1 MMRRNQ
7 TIILLVF
14 LIYGFDFLAAQPRIL
29 DAFNSLA
36 GWQTIA
42 SDQVNIQTQLLEGYS
57 GTGIRIDFDF
67 TTGAGYGGI
76 QKILPVELPEN
87 FQFSFYLKGN
97 ALQNNLEF
105 KLLDSS
111 GENVWWLNQRN
122 FEFPKEWKKITI
134 KKRHISF
141 AWGPAIDK
149 TLRKVERIEFIIASA
164 TGGKGTIY
172 LDQLVFE
179 PLEIPDLNPPEPT
192 CEASSTRDKKHSC
205 KYLLDRNPQTSWCSK
220 KQPESQFLLMDFTK
234 YREFGGLIID
244 WDSLDYATEYEVLV
258 SNDKKE
264 WTSAY
269 QVNSG
274 KGGRSY
280 IYLKDFDSRFIKI
293 KFLKSS
299 RSLGY
304 AIKDIEIKNLEF
316 SHSKESFF
324 SAIAS
329 EKSRGHFPRY
339 LYNEQSYWTVVG
351 ANDDHDE
358 ALVNEE
364 GMIEVDKNC
373 FSIEP
378 FLFHQ
383 GNLTTWND
391 VQLKQTLEKEYLPIP
406 TVEWSNLDFMLSIQ
420 TFATGAADSSILFI
434 RYKLTNLKEKRF
446 SGSLYLAI
454 RPFQVNSPWQ
464 FLNNPGGVAR
474 TESIDFFKDTKRIQ
488 VNQNKTIYLLSQP
501 SDFGAVEFDGGDITD
516 YLEDN
521 RLPEHQTV
529 KDHFGH
535 ASGALKYK
543 IEVPAGGSK
552 EIFLAVP
559 FHEKYEQFP
568 ELSDKYSVS
577 NFYLQKLT
585 EISDYWDSKVGQVR
599 FKLPPSAQSII
610 NSIRS
615 NLAYILINRDGPG
628 IQPGS
633 RSYERSWIRDGSLTS
648 SALLKMGI
656 QPEVKEFI
664 EWYSTFQAADGKVP
678 CVVDRRGPD
687 PVPENDSHGQLIFA
701 IMQYFQFTRDTTFL
715 REQYPHIRMA
725 VNYLEFLMDQRL
737 TDFYKNGN
745 DSLQS
750 LYGLLPESISHE
762 GYSDKPR
769 HSYWDNFFALK
780 GLKDAVAA
788 ARLLGERADEER
800 FIYLRDNF
808 QRNLYHSIT
817 LAITRTGIDY
827 IPGCAELGDFDATS
841 TTIALSPCNE
851 LNNLPQQFGQNTFD
865 RYFTYFTNRLDP
877 AFNWKDY
884 TPYEVRLI
892 GSFIYLNQP
901 ERAHQLMEFFFKD
914 QRPNGWNQWTEVVR
928 KGYRTPGFIGDLPH
942 TWVGSDFIN
951 AARSF
956 FVYEDES
963 DQSLVIGAGLNASW
977 FDYPSSI
984 EVNNLPTYYGN
995 IDYSIIKKEN
1005 SYQVKVW
1012 GDVNVPAG
1020 QFKLKN
1026 FWGEKIRSVLVN
1038 GQKIA
1043 KYDLDYFYFSE
1054 FPATI
1059 IIE

>member
-1 MMRRNQ
+1 MRRNHI
-7 TIILLVF
+7 IILLVF
-14 LIYGFDFLAAQPRIL
+14 LLCSFQNLSAQSRIL
-29 DAFNSLA
+29 DAFDSLS
-36 GWQTIA
+36 GWQTVA
-42 SDQVNIQTQLLEGYS
+42 SDQVQIQTQLVEGYS
-57 GTGIRIDFDF
+57 GTCIRIDFDF
-67 TTGAGYGGI
+67 SSGAGYGGI

-87 FQFSFYLKGN
+87 YQFSFYLKGE
-97 ALQNNLEF
+97 APSNNLEF
-105 KLLDSS
+105 KLLDGS

-122 FEFPKEWKKITI
+122 FDFPEEWKKITI

-141 AWGPAIDK
+141 AWGPVTDK
-149 TLRKVERIEFIIASA
+149 ALRKVERIEFIIASSS
-164 TGGKGTIY
+164 GGKGTIH

-179 PLEIPDLNPPEPT
+179 PLDVPDANPPEPA
-192 CEASSTRDKKHSC
+192 CEVSSTQDKKHSGQNIF
-205 KYLLDRNPQTSWCSK
+205 DRNPQTSWYSK
-220 KQPESQFLLMDFTK
+220 KKPESQFLLVDLKK
-234 YREFGGLIID
+234 YRELGGLIID
-244 WDSLDYATEYEVLV
+244 WDSLDYAREYEIQV

-269 QVNSG
+269 QVHTG

-293 KFLKSS
+293 NLMKSS
-299 RSLGY
+299 RSSGY
-304 AIKDIEIKNLEF
+304 AIKDLEIKNFEF
-316 SHSKESFF
+316 SQSKESFF
-324 SAIAS
+324 SVIAS
-329 EKSRGHFPRY
+329 QKPRGHFPRY
-339 LYNEQSYWTVVG
+339 FHDEQSYWTVVG
-351 ANDDHDE
+351 VNDDQDE
-358 ALVNEE
+358 ALINEE

-378 FLFHQ
+378 FVFQQ
-383 GNLTTWND
+383 GKLTTWNE
-391 VQLKQTLEKEYLPIP
+391 VQLKQSLEQEYLPIP
-406 TVEWSNLDFMLSIQ
+406 TVEWSHPDFRLLIQ
-420 TFATGAADSSILFI
+420 TFAAGAVDSSILFI
-434 RYKLTNLKEKRF
+434 RYQFINTGVDNF
-446 SGSLYLAI
+446 SGHLFLAI
-454 RPFQVNSPWQ
+454 RPFQVNSTWQ
-464 FLNNPGGVAR
+464 FLNNPGGVVR
-474 TESIDFFKDTKRIQ
+474 VESIHFLRDSQKIQ
-488 VNQNKTIYLLSQP
+488 VNQNKTICVLSRAD
-501 SDFGAVEFDGGDITD
+501 DFGAVTFDEGDITD
-516 YLEDN
+516 YLVN
-521 RLPEHQTV
+521 NQLPKHQTV
-529 KDHFGH
+529 VDHFGH
-535 ASGALKYK
+535 AAGALRYK
-543 IEVPAGGSK
+543 IEVSAGSSQ

-568 ELSDKYSVS
+568 EFPDSHSVS
-577 NFYLQKLT
+577 NFYLQKFT
-585 EISDYWDSKVGQVR
+585 EISDYWELKVARVR
-599 FKLPPSAQSII
+599 FNVPPPAQPII

-656 QPEVKEFI
+656 QPEVKEFV

-715 REQYPHIRMA
+715 REQYLHIRLA
-725 VNYLEFLMDQRL
+725 VNYLEFLMNQRL
-737 TDFYKNGN
+737 TDYFKNGN

-780 GLKDAVAA
+780 GLKDAIAA
-788 ARLLGERADEER
+788 AQILGEEADKER
-800 FIYLRDNF
+800 FIDLRDNF
-808 QRNLYHSIT
+808 QKNLYHSIA

-851 LNNLPQQFGQNTFD
+851 LNNLPQPFGQNTFD
-865 RYFTYFTNRLDP
+865 RYFTYFTDRLDP
-877 AFNWKDY
+877 SFNWKDY

-892 GSFIYLNQP
+892 GSFIFLNQA
-901 ERAHQLMEFFFKD
+901 ERAHQLLSFFFND

-963 DQSLVIGAGLNASW
+963 TQSLVIGAGLKNTW
-977 FDYPSSI
+977 FDFPAGI
-984 EVNNLPTYYGN
+984 EVNNLPTYYGDL
-995 IDYSIIKKEN
+995 DYSIFKKEN
-1005 SYQVKVW
+1005 NYHIKIW
-1012 GDVNVPAG
+1012 GAVSIPAG

-1026 FWGEKIRSVLVN
+1026 FWGESLKSVTVN
-1038 GQKIA
+1038 GQKST
-1043 KYDLDYFYFSE
+1043 KYDLDYIYFSE
-1054 FPATI
+1054 FPAEL